1 MTQGLYDLP
10 TMMAKYWWI
19 IPIYFIIGIIIIW
32 LYERRKQRLAQKE
45 ETEKER

>member
-10 TMMAKYWWI
+10 TLMFKYWWI
-19 IPIYFIIGIIIIW
+19 IPMMIIVSW